1 MLLYYSLCTYIERP
15 KYLQGKNSILEMSTK
30 RLDRQLESSGLGDG
44 GLFNLFGWL
53 CDIDLYDIDT

>member
-1 MLLYYSLCTYIERP
+1 
-15 KYLQGKNSILEMSTK
+15 MSTK